1 MISKICRRQPS
12 LKSDDR
18 GISAVEFALIL
29 PVLISLYLGGVELT
43 LAMTLDRKVTGA
55 TAALGDLTARA
66 SHLDNDDL
74 ADIFEATRM
83 VLQPNDIAQA
93 SMQITSVS
101 YDSTVHSISGDT
113 VEVNVDWSD
122 TCGSEITALNDDVTI
137 TVPKDLIPDGGTLIV
152 AQISFPYDSPV
163 GYFFSSTRHLT
174 DTFYLR
180 PRRVDSISR
189 DETSGSLTCGFVPPS
204 TP

>member
-1 MISKICRRQPS
+1 MISQIRKWQQA
-12 LKSDDR
+12 LTSDEQ

-29 PVLISLYLGGVELT
+29 PVLIALYLGGVELT

-83 VLQPNDIAQA
+83 VMQPNDIALA

-101 YDSTVHSISGDT
+101 YDSSVHTTSGNN
-113 VEVNVDWSD
+113 VQVNVDWSD
-122 TCGSEITALNDDVTI
+122 TCGSQIPPLVDDTEIE
-137 TVPKDLIPDGGTLIV
+137 VPKDLIPDGGTLIV
-152 AQISFPYDSPV
+152 AKISFPYDSPV
-163 GYFFSSTRHLT
+163 GFFFSSTRHLT

-180 PRRVDSISR
+180 PRRVDSITR
-189 DETSGSLTCGFVPPS
+189 DDATGTLSCGF
-204 TP
+204 